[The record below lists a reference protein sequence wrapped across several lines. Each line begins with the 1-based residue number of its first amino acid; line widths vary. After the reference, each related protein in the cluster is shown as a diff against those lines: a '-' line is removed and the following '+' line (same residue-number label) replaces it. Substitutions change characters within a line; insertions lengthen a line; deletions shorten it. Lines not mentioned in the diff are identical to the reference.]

1 MTAPSQATQ
10 VRVFRWRGVV
20 PLGLFLVLLGFLYW
34 LFADQL
40 VERQVEKSGTSL
52 VGAQVDLDEADIRI
66 ADGVVMMRGLAV
78 TNPYQPLTNLF
89 EADQIVVNVRVAPL
103 LEKKVI
109 IDTVAVRGLRFGTPR
124 AESGAVEN
132 PGETATEVRDAIAA
146 WQNRLS
152 LPSLALEGLSS
163 AVNVEAISAE
173 SLATLRAGQ
182 ALVAAADSAR
192 REWLERVEQLDPRPA
207 IDSAAALAQRL
218 QGQSLRTLGLEGA
231 RDAVASARRTIQELS
246 ELDDRLAAVQ
256 GGVDSVAVRMR
267 AGLADLDEARRAD
280 YAYARGLVKLPA
292 FDAPSMAPA
301 LFGRFA
307 AEQAAPVLYWLRIA
321 ERYMPPGLKA
331 RLRQGPDRARMR
343 GTTVDFPLW
352 EHLPKFLLQF
362 AELTLAIGGTGAA
375 AGDYAG
381 RVTDVTTEQAL
392 VGRPTVFRVAR
403 TGGQVG
409 PETVRLGGLFDH
421 AGDVIRDS
429 LGALVS
435 GLTLP
440 SLTFRPLGVEL
451 GLGRGGLEL
460 EVGRTGDE
468 LDARFAWASNAVTWN
483 RLTGGAV
490 PDTGGAAPSEA
501 PVTVQGV
508 GRALQRSVENVVWR
522 TVSGLRDVRVEA
534 RLSGPLSSPRLS
546 VGSNIAGAL
555 ANSLRE
561 QVGAEL
567 REAEAQVR
575 ARVDAL
581 VSERVTQAQGAVG
594 EFETQVRDRVAAE
607 RARLDQARR
616 DLEARIRALVP
627 GIPGIGG

>member
-1 MTAPSQATQ
+1 MTAPK
-10 VRVFRWRGVV
+10 VFRWRGVV
-20 PLGLFLVLLGFLYW
+20 PLGLFLVFLGVLYW
-34 LFADQL
+34 LLADTL
-40 VERQVEKSGTSL
+40 VERSVERSGTSL
-52 VGAQVDLDEADIRI
+52 VGARVDVAEADIRI
-66 ADGVVMMRGLAV
+66 TDGVVMLRGLTV

-89 EADQIVVNVRVAPL
+89 EADQIAVNVRVAPL

-124 AESGAVEN
+124 ETSGAVDD
-132 PGETATEVRDAIAA
+132 PGETSGEVRDAIAA
-146 WQNRLS
+146 WQSRLS
-152 LPSLALEGLSS
+152 LPSLALEGLAS
-163 AVNVEAISAE
+163 AVNVDAISAE

-182 ALVAAADSAR
+182 AVVAAADSAR
-192 REWLERVEQLDPRPA
+192 QEWLGRVEQLDPRPA

-218 QGQSLRTLGLEGA
+218 QGQSIRTLGLDGA
-231 RDAVASARRTIQELS
+231 RDAVTSARRTIQELS
-246 ELDDRLAAVQ
+246 ALDDRLAAVQ
-256 GGVDSVAVRMR
+256 RGADSAAVRVR
-267 AGLADLDEARRAD
+267 NGLADLDQARRAD

-307 AEQAAPVLYWLRIA
+307 AEQAAPVLYWLRMA
-321 ERYMPPGLKA
+321 ERYMPPGIKA
-331 RLRQGPDRARMR
+331 RLHQGRDRARMR
-343 GTTVDFPLW
+343 GTTVDFPRW
-352 EHLPKFLLQF
+352 EHLPRFLLQF
-362 AELTLAIGGTGAA
+362 AELSLEIGGSGAA

-392 VGRPTVFRVAR
+392 VGRPTTFRVAR
-403 TGGQVG
+403 TGGRVG

-421 AGDVIRDS
+421 AGDAIRDS

-440 SLTFRPLGVEL
+440 SLTFQPLGVEL
-451 GLGRGGLEL
+451 GLGRGGLEF
-460 EVGRTGDE
+460 EVGRTGDQ

-483 RLTGGAV
+483 RLARGAGPDTTGAPPPTGAV
-490 PDTGGAAPSEA
+490 TAP
-501 PVTVQGV
+501 GL
-508 GRALQRSVENVVWR
+508 GRSLQRSVENVVWR

-555 ANSLRE
+555 ANGLRE

-575 ARVDAL
+575 GRVDAL
-581 VSERVTQAQGAVG
+581 VDERVTQARGAVEG
-594 EFETQVRDRVAAE
+594 FETQVRDRVAAE
-607 RARLDQARR
+607 RARLDQVKR
-616 DLEARIRALVP
+616 DLEARVRALVP
-627 GIPGIGG
+627 GIPGIG